1 MLTLSAY
8 PCNENRRSRQTR
20 RQHGVAIYSMKAA
33 RRKGERLFLFQYAAP
48 LASYSCFSE
57 SYWMLS
63 KKQPFIFSF
72 LAFWRA
78 SSQGYRK
85 YMI

>member
-20 RQHGVAIYSMKAA
+20 RQHGAAIYSMKAA

-48 LASYSCFSE
+48 LASY
-57 SYWMLS
+57 Y
-63 KKQPFIFSF
+63 
-72 LAFWRA
+72 
-78 SSQGYRK
+78 
-85 YMI
+85 